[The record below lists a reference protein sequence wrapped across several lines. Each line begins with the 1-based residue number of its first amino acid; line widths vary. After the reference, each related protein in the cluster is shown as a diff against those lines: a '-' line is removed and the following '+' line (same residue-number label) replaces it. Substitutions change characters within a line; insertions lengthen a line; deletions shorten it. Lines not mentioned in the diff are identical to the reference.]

1 MLQITLWL
9 FPMLRIS
16 RSLTLIIQKMF
27 QATRLKY
34 HFGILIQ
41 NLKIPSKAFMD
52 NFNMTQTVVL
62 MRGHWGS
69 SSTIL
74 AEIKWNLYK

>member
-1 MLQITLWL
+1 
-9 FPMLRIS
+9 
-16 RSLTLIIQKMF
+16 MF

-41 NLKIPSKAFMD
+41 NLKISSKAFMD
-52 NFNMTQTVVL
+52 DLNMTQTVVL

-69 SSTIL
+69 SSIIL
-74 AEIKWNLYK
+74 VEIKQNLHK